1 MVVIQAGRPVLVA
14 VEELGAQPVEHRHEV
29 VDDHLDPMSCEI
41 LQGLAVIGD
50 VGVTRRLAEL
60 DVLMD
65 VHRLDDLAL
74 QAGLIDLLDVG
85 GNLLL

>member
-1 MVVIQAGRPVLVA
+1 M
-14 VEELGAQPVEHRHEV
+14 EELGAQPVEHQHEV
-29 VDDHLDPMSCEI
+29 VDDHFDPMSCEI

-85 GNLLL
+85 GNLLP